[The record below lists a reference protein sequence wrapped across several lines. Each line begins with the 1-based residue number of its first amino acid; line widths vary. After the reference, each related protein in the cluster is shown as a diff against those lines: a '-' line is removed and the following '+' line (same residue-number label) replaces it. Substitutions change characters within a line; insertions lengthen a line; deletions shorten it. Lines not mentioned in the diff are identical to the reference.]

1 MLRLAL
7 VAMLIA
13 GVPVMGAG
21 DVSAASGKTKAE
33 KSAKRKAEKK
43 FGRKSEDRIAHRSRT
58 GSSRD
63 KTHTKK
69 KKEKSK
75 TITTRVHEF
84 NGGVYKVARRGRDW
98 VAPYVRSSHYRSS
111 HYKRDYY
118 RHQRKCSVAAKRRRG
133 RGGRI
138 WGIAGHKYGS
148 RACRR
153 AMKECR
159 RELRR
164 HKSRGRNPYAKCVI
178 IHRG

>member
-21 DVSAASGKTKAE
+21 DVSAGSGKTKAE
-33 KSAKRKAEKK
+33 KSAKRKAEKRFDTK
-43 FGRKSEDRIAHRSRT
+43 FEDRIAHRSRT
-58 GSSRD
+58 GSSHD
-63 KTHTKK
+63 KTHAKK

-75 TITTRVHEF
+75 TIATRVREF
-84 NGGVYKVARRGRDW
+84 NRGVYKVARRGRNW
-98 VAPYVRSSHYRSS
+98 LAPYVRSRHYGSS

-118 RHQRKCSVAAKRRRG
+118 RHQRKCSVAAKKRRG

-138 WGIAGHKYGS
+138 WGISGHKYGP

-153 AMKECR
+153 AMKECS

-164 HKSRGRNPYAKCVI
+164 HKSRGRSPYAKCVVT
-178 IHRG
+178 HRS